1 MMIKNSVMMRSVSS
15 RRASVTCMCDLR
27 KKYEAKVQKQAKDN
41 LNKVLVMGSVDFKM
55 MYEILKDVDAIH
67 KEKFDNIMKNMKK
80 EDKPADDVTV
90 TVEEDETNENIFLE
104 KN

>member
-1 MMIKNSVMMRSVSS
+1 MMLKNSTLMRSGT
-15 RRASVTCMCDLR
+15 RRNSVTCVCDVR

-67 KEKFDNIMKNMKK
+67 KEKFDNIMKNMKQ
-80 EDKPADDVTV
+80 EDKVEDDVTI